1 MLKIKMGAT
10 ELEEKDITDFTKK
23 SRALLINRENKV
35 LVANSG
41 GVYLLPGGGCELN
54 ENSDDTVVREL
65 KEETGLDYKKID
77 LTKLVTI
84 DHYQKNYPKKDG
96 TITNR
101 LMSTTYFFGSLFDNV
116 EVNVNSQTLTDSEL
130 DAGFR
135 LELIPYNNLRDVLL
149 TNKTDN
155 HRNKYFVKELLE
167 VMNVYDKI
175 NEDRK

>member
-1 MLKIKMGAT
+1 MLKIKIGAI

-23 SRALLINRENKV
+23 SRALLINHENKV

-54 ENSDDTVVREL
+54 ENTDDTVVREL
-65 KEETGLDYKKID
+65 KEETGLEYNKTD

-84 DHYQKNYPKKDG
+84 DHYQKQYPKKDG
-96 TITNR
+96 TIANR
-101 LMSTTYFFGSLFDNV
+101 LMSTTYFSGVLQANV
-116 EVNVNSQTLTDSEL
+116 DININSQTLTDSEL

-135 LELIPYNNLRDVLL
+135 LELIPYNNLRNVLIN
-149 TNKTDN
+149 NKTDN
-155 HRNKYFVKELLE
+155 HRNKYFVEELLE
-167 VMNVYDKI
+167 VMNVYDEI